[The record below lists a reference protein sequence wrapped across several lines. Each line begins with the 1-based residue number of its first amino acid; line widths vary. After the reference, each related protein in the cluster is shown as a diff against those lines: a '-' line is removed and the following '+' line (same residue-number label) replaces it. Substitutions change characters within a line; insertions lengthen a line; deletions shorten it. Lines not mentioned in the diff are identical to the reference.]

1 MIKNHLKNGFL
12 FNISDILKIMTE
24 ILHNIALWVESSK
37 YILIFVGTIFEG
49 PIVMLT
55 SGFLYSLGQ
64 FNLIPMYIALVLGDL
79 TADIGWYCLGRFGGR
94 KTVFKYGRFLGVT
107 PEILEKVGDSFN
119 KYHQKILI
127 ISKLTMG
134 LGFASVILIF
144 AGISKVPF
152 KKYLVLNLIGGFIW
166 TAILIIIGY
175 FFGNIYALIPN
186 YAKVVFLIVVLVG
199 AIFSIRYFNKYLSDK
214 KI

>member
-1 MIKNHLKNGFL
+1 MA
-12 FNISDILKIMTE
+12 D
-24 ILHNIALWVESSK
+24 ILHNIVLWIESSK

-49 PIVMLT
+49 PIIMLT

-64 FNLIPMYIALVLGDL
+64 FNLIPMYIVLVLGDL

-94 KTVFKYGRFLGVT
+94 ITVIKYGYFLGIT
-107 PEILEKVGDSFN
+107 PNILEKVENSFN

-152 KKYLVLNLIGGFIW
+152 KKYIILNLIGGFIW
-166 TAILIIIGY
+166 TAFLVIIGY
-175 FFGNIYALIPN
+175 FFGNVYSLIPS
-186 YAKVVFLIVVLVG
+186 YAKVIFIIVVLTG
-199 AIFSIRYFNKYLSDK
+199 AIYSMRYFNKYLSDK